1 MIARMTLYGFEK
13 YTEDEGGL
21 FNNIDLPEGRFDKSI
36 LTDLIFDECGDLYPY
51 YQNPYTLKR
60 QIEQFFARYK
70 EQFTRAWDALYS
82 DYNPIENYDRHEAWS
97 DSASNSEST
106 SESVHASTSNSDSS
120 ANSLVNQV
128 APYDDE
134 TFKNRERSASDGR
147 SAGQSSND
155 TQGNAKRDETRF
167 SRHDG
172 RIHGNIGVTTT
183 QKMINESLEL
193 ANFDIYLWIVI
204 LFREKLISS
213 IL

>member
-1 MIARMTLYGFEK
+1 MIARMTLWGFEK

-21 FNNIDLPEGRFDKSI
+21 FNNIDLPEDRYNKSI

-51 YQNPYTLKR
+51 YQNPSTLKR

-82 DYNPIENYDRHEAWS
+82 DYNPIENYDRNESWS

-134 TFKNRERSASDGR
+134 TFKNRERSASDGS
-147 SAGQSSND
+147 SAGRSSND
-155 TQGNAKRDETRF
+155 TQGQAKRDETRF

-172 RIHGNIGVTTT
+172 RVHGNIGVKTT
-183 QKMINESLEL
+183 QSMISESLEL

>member
-1 MIARMTLYGFEK
+1 MIARTTLYGFNNYLEA
-13 YTEDEGGL
+13 EGGL
-21 FNNIDLPEGRFDKSI
+21 FNNIDLPEGRFDKEI
-36 LTDLIFDECGDLYPY
+36 LTGLILDECGDLFPY
-51 YQNPYTLKR
+51 YQNPVTLKR

-82 DYNPIENYDRHEAWS
+82 DYNPIENYDRNESWS

-134 TFKNRERSASDGR
+134 TFKNREKSASEGQT
-147 SAGQSSND
+147 AGQSSND

-193 ANFDIYLWIVI
+193 ANFDIYLWVVI